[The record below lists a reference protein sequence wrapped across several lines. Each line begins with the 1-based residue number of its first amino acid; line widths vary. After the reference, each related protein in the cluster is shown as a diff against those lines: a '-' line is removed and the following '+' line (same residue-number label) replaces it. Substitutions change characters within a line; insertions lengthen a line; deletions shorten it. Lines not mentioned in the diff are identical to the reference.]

1 MEIQV
6 RDVPSEDRFEAR
18 DADGA
23 LLGIVTYYRE
33 PGEQPGEQ
41 PGGQPG
47 GQGQPGLLVLTHTE
61 VEEAAEGNGVGSRL
75 AHDALEHARATG
87 QQIVALCPFVRA
99 YLTRHPEYQDL
110 VRPAG

>member
-1 MEIQV
+1 RPPAAADDRRMEIQV
-6 RDVPSEDRFEAR
+6 RDVPSEGRFEAR

-23 LLGIVTYYRE
+23 LLGIAAYYLE
-33 PGEQPGEQ
+33 PGE
-41 PGGQPG
+41 
-47 GQGQPGLLVLTHTE
+47 PGLLVFTHTE

-75 AHDALEHARATG
+75 AHDALEHARAAG

-99 YLTRHPEYQDL
+99 YLARHPEYRDL